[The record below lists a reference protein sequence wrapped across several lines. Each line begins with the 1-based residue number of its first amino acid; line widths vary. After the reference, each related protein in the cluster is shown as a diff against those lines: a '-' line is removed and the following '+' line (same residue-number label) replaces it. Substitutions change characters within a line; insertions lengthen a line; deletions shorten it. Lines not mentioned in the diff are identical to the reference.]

1 MLEDSERALNKSS
14 IFAIFTI
21 FEKNWG
27 KKVITLN
34 ANIAN
39 KKQLS
44 GLENVQDVQRHG
56 TSTEDSLFKL
66 HIKSYHTL
74 HYNAHGGLDCQPRF
88 TVLGFV

>member
-1 MLEDSERALNKSS
+1 MLEDSERALNKSA

-44 GLENVQDVQRHG
+44 GLENV
-56 TSTEDSLFKL
+56 
-66 HIKSYHTL
+66 
-74 HYNAHGGLDCQPRF
+74 
-88 TVLGFV
+88 

>member
-1 MLEDSERALNKSS
+1 M
-14 IFAIFTI
+14 
-21 FEKNWG
+21 
-27 KKVITLN
+27 ITLN

-44 GLENVQDVQRHG
+44 GLENVQDLQRHDP
-56 TSTEDSLFKL
+56 STEYSLFKL
-66 HIKSYHTL
+66 HIKSYDTL